1 MKTKR
6 MRTVISITSRNGED
20 FKMNTSKGAVVASS
34 ITGKIA
40 SILGYIVG
48 GFSLLIILFGMTDL
62 ESEGAVPALIFFI
75 IIFILSILSVLKG
88 LSIKKRLLRFRK
100 YVELISVDH
109 ITSLENIA
117 ASTSQ
122 SIDFVRA
129 DLQKMIDKKYFIN
142 ANLDLRSGEV
152 IIGGNKAPAQAS
164 AESTPQNNQIS
175 YETVKC
181 PGCGATNV
189 KPMGATSSC
198 EYCGSVLA
206 S

>member
-1 MKTKR
+1 
-6 MRTVISITSRNGED
+6 
-20 FKMNTSKGAVVASS
+20 MNTSKGAVVASS

-48 GFSLLIILFGMTDL
+48 GFSLLIIIFGMTDL

-75 IIFILSILSVLKG
+75 IIFILSILSVRKG

-100 YVELISVDH
+100 YVELISVDQ

-122 SIDFVRA
+122 SIDFVRS
-129 DLQKMIDKKYFIN
+129 DLQKMIDKKYFAN
-142 ANLDLRSGEV
+142 ASLDLRSGEI
-152 IIGGNKAPAQAS
+152 IIGGGNAPAKAS
-164 AESTPQNNQIS
+164 AEFTAQNS
-175 YETVKC
+175 HVSHETVKC

-189 KPMGATSSC
+189 KPIGAVSSC

-206 S
+206 